1 MNFVCVWVW
10 KALRFLNNVH
20 HSELYWLRGVFLTAA
35 HRSLPGGEAAM
46 LFKIEISKV
55 TTPDSAAAS
64 AAAAEH
70 FPPSFPFSV
79 THSYTDEV
87 PLRKWDQAKE
97 ETKRKKKKVL
107 VCCALW
113 KSGVNTENI
122 RQAGWEGQSDHPVRA
137 SAELHVAVLLD

>member
-97 ETKRKKKKVL
+97 ETKKKKKKCWFAVRSGSL
-107 VCCALW
+107 ALTQ
-113 KSGVNTENI
+113 KTSD
-122 RQAGWEGQSDHPVRA
+122 RQAERA
-137 SAELHVAVLLD
+137 RAIILSGLLQNYM